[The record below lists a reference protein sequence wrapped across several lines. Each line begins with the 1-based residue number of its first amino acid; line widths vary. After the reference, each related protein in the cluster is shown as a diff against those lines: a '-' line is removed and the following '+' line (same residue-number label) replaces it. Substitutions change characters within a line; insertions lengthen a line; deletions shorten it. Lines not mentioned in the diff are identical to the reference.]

1 MRARW
6 IPRLQNEEADALTNG
21 DYRHFDPSLRV
32 PVDLNKLPFKV
43 LNDMFALDEDFL
55 KELEAVKAKDKA
67 VRGASSSLAGGKA
80 KKGQALRDRD
90 PWE

>member
-1 MRARW
+1 
-6 IPRLQNEEADALTNG
+6 
-21 DYRHFDPSLRV
+21 
-32 PVDLNKLPFKV
+32 
-43 LNDMFALDEDFL
+43 MFAVGEDFL

-67 VRGASSSLAGGKA
+67 VHGTSSSLAGGKA